1 MNATVSGAST
11 RASNAT
17 RLAGYLAAGVGS
29 TMLATSHAEA
39 AIQTIDLTNCGTNN
53 QNITGV
59 SAGISLGGAKKTVL
73 GFVPGGN
80 LDIYFS
86 SGDMGLDA
94 DNATGA
100 GNLFQLATG
109 GSGTSPTNF
118 ATGST
123 IIAANAANWSS
134 SAGETEFW
142 IGANQSP
149 DFGAGSFMGFRF
161 STNSGTDWNY
171 GYIEVLWTY
180 TGTASTSTFQ
190 FLSAAYETTANT
202 GILAGATTAAVPAGG
217 GLMALM
223 ALGGGAFRRRGRVA

>member
-100 GNLFQLATG
+100 GNLFQFATG
-109 GSGTSPTNF
+109 GLGTSPTNF

-123 IIAANAANWSS
+123 IIAANAANWSNA
-134 SAGETEFW
+134 AGETEFW
-142 IGANQSP
+142 LGANQSP

-202 GILAGATTAAVPAGG
+202 GILAGGTATVPAGG